1 MDVIKTQMLLNNMES
16 TLDCIK
22 QGQLK
27 MYHYRQSKRNNE
39 KLEFADN
46 VRMYENKLDTLER
59 GLIRLEQRLKRQ
71 SFKIVV
77 NKL

>member
-1 MDVIKTQMLLNNMES
+1 MDVIKTQMLLSNMES

-22 QGQLK
+22 QGQMK

-46 VRMYENKLDTLER
+46 VKMYENKIDTLER

>member
-1 MDVIKTQMLLNNMES
+1 MDVIKTQKLLSNMES

-22 QGQLK
+22 QGQMK

-39 KLEFADN
+39 KAEFFDN
-46 VRMYENKLDTLER
+46 VKMYENKIDTLER

>member
-1 MDVIKTQMLLNNMES
+1 MDVIKTQKLLSNMES

-22 QGQLK
+22 QGQMK

-39 KLEFADN
+39 KLEFMDN
-46 VRMYENKLDTLER
+46 VRMYENKIDTLER
-59 GLIRLEQRLKRQ
+59 GLIRLEQRLKSQ
-71 SFKIVV
+71 SFKIVL

>member
-1 MDVIKTQMLLNNMES
+1 MDVIKTQILLSNMES

-39 KLEFADN
+39 KAEFFDN
-46 VRMYENKLDTLER
+46 VKMYENKIDTLER

>member
-46 VRMYENKLDTLER
+46 VRMYENKIDTLER

>member
-39 KLEFADN
+39 KLDFFDN
-46 VRMYENKLDTLER
+46 VKMYENKIDTLER